1 MAYGRGKCREIS
13 SGCVRRS
20 NSDGSRASEDQTWY
34 KSVNWEFRTSSGLQ
48 NNESSE
54 TPEAPMAMDFDTTVI
69 GGGAAGLTAAGIA
82 ASLGARTAL
91 IEQNRLGGDC
101 TWTGCVP
108 SKALL
113 KTAGIANAIRT
124 ASRYGL
130 KA

>member
-1 MAYGRGKCREIS
+1 MPHDY
-13 SGCVRRS
+13 
-20 NSDGSRASEDQTWY
+20 DM
-34 KSVNWEFRTSSGLQ
+34 L
-48 NNESSE
+48 
-54 TPEAPMAMDFDTTVI
+54 VI
-69 GGGAAGLTAAGIA
+69 GAGAAGLVAAGMSA
-82 ASLGARTAL
+82 LLGAKTAL

-130 KA
+130 KASEPQFDFSSVMNKVHELQTAIYEDADAPPLYQKMGITVIE